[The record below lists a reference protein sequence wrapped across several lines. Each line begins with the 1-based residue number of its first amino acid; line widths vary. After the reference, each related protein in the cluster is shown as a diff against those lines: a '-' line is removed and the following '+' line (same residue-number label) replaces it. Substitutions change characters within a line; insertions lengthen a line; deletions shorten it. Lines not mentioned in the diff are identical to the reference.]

1 MNIYIDSENVS
12 PKSFSKLLENYSVN
26 SELEIL
32 IIKIFCDF
40 GDDNS
45 NSWYKLCK
53 KYINDVRIEPIHCM
67 KKPKLGTVDNMIQA
81 EVFDD
86 VLCDYKNKEKILK
99 RLVIFSNDYDYNP
112 LMKKIT
118 KHGYNIELQKDDFSE
133 SDVIEKNKR
142 SVIHH
147 HEEVKSD
154 VKKKREKSLVQEE
167 QSNEIPLEMYIN
179 EMKKIHKRANN
190 LKDKFE
196 KKKITLQDYFSAIN
210 QLLIENNRRKKRIK
224 SYDLIEIETLKN
236 QLKETLI
243 SKKENKN

>member
-12 PKSFSKLLENYSVN
+12 PKSFSKLLENYSEK

-53 KYINDVRIEPIHCM
+53 KYINDVKVEPIQCM
-67 KKPKLGTVDNMIQA
+67 KKPKMGSIDNMIQA

-86 VLCDYKNKEKILK
+86 VLCDCKNMNKKLTH
-99 RLVIFSNDYDYNP
+99 LVIFSNDFDYNP
-112 LMKKIT
+112 LIKRIT
-118 KHGYNIELQKDDFSE
+118 KHGYNIVQQKDIFCK
-133 SDVIEKNKR
+133 SDVIEKSKR

-147 HEEVKSD
+147 PEEVKSD
-154 VKKKREKSLVQEE
+154 VKKKRKKSLIQEE
-167 QSNEIPLEMYIN
+167 QSNETPLEMYIN
-179 EMKKIHKRANN
+179 EIKRIKKRVNK

-196 KKKITLQDYFSAIN
+196 KSKITLQDYFSAIN
-210 QLLIENNRRKKRIK
+210 QLLKECIKKTIK
-224 SYDLIEIETLKN
+224 SSDLIEIEMLKDK
-236 QLKETLI
+236 LKDEIITT
-243 SKKENKN
+243 KN

>member
-12 PKSFSKLLENYSVN
+12 PKSFSKLLENFSVN

-53 KYINDVRIEPIHCM
+53 KYINDVRIEPIQCM
-67 KKPKLGTVDNMIQA
+67 KKPKMGSIDNMIQA
-81 EVFDD
+81 EVFND
-86 VLCDYKNKEKILK
+86 VLCDCKNKEKNLTH
-99 RLVIFSNDYDYNP
+99 LVIFSNDSDYNP
-112 LMKKIT
+112 LIKRIT
-118 KHGYNIELQKDDFSE
+118 KHGYNIVQQKDIFCK
-133 SDVIEKNKR
+133 SDVREKSKQ

-154 VKKKREKSLVQEE
+154 IKKKRKQSLVQEE
-167 QSNEIPLEMYIN
+167 KSNEIPLEMYIN
-179 EMKKIHKRANN
+179 EIKRIKKTLNKLR
-190 LKDKFE
+190 DKFE
-196 KKKITLQDYFSAIN
+196 KSKITLEDYFSAIN
-210 QLLIENNRRKKRIK
+210 QLLIENIKRNIK
-224 SYDLIEIETLKN
+224 SDDLIEIETLKN

-243 SKKENKN
+243 NKKENKN